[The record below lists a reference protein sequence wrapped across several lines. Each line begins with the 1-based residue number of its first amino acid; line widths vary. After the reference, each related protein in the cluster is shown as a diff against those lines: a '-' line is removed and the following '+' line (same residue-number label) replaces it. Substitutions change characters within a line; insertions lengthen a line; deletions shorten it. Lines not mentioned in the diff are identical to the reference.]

1 MWYHANGVD
10 ESNVH
15 VPYKPKSKGLGNSQV
30 LPRDY
35 VKQQE
40 IELVLSEMAEQ
51 VAIRLR
57 AIRKKTTTVS
67 ISIGYSRFE
76 ESTSFRGQMK
86 TEPTNQTEELQK
98 YVISLFRKK
107 YNGGAVR
114 SISVFYS
121 SFVDEN
127 ITMLSLFDDPEEIL
141 KKERLQTAIDA
152 IRSQFG
158 FTTLQKANSLT
169 SASRSIARSKLVGG
183 HSAGGL
189 DGLK

>member
-1 MWYHANGVD
+1 MFFVCLLIFCVTLILCFTKQKKKITKT
-10 ESNVH
+10 SN
-15 VPYKPKSKGLGNSQV
+15 YKAHYQ
-30 LPRDY
+30 
-35 VKQQE
+35 
-40 IELVLSEMAEQ
+40 
-51 VAIRLR
+51 
-57 AIRKKTTTVS
+57 
-67 ISIGYSRFE
+67 
-76 ESTSFRGQMK
+76 
-86 TEPTNQTEELQK
+86 QK
-98 YVISLFRKK
+98 YIISLFRKK

-127 ITMLSLFDDPEEIL
+127 ITILSLFDDPEEIL